1 MAGTTLAG
9 AGKGGGLRIVSRF
22 AWLRR
27 EGVVTGIL
35 LGVILAALVLPPILF
50 LIVGSLFTTNPD
62 FSYGEFTFGYYE
74 QLVKEPKL
82 YESGL
87 NSIIFAV
94 GSSVLALSF
103 GAVLAW
109 IVERTNT
116 PFKALAY
123 LTTIISLGTPFV
135 LYVTAWVF
143 LLGKAGPVN
152 DLYHYLTGSSEDL
165 INVYS
170 MTGMIMVE
178 GFLWSPLVFL
188 LMSATFRTANPEF
201 EEAARV
207 AGASVWQTV
216 HRITIKLAMPAV
228 LALALLVVIRALEA
242 FEVPALVGLPGRV
255 NVLTTDIFLDLSD
268 VVPPDYGHASAFSV
282 VLLAVVGVL
291 LYFYNRISKNAEK
304 YSTVTGKGYRAR
316 PFDLGRGRY
325 IGAAIIIFN
334 FVIILVMPLLAL
346 LWASLLPFVQKM
358 RPKGLSLLTLENY
371 TAVFTTDFYLDLVW
385 NTLFVAAVSA
395 TAVMAI
401 TLICGWYAVRRRKGA
416 WLLDQLATMPLIF
429 PGIVL
434 GVAVM
439 QIYLNVPLPIY
450 GTIWILIIAFMI
462 RYLPYGMRYSYAGM
476 LQIHHELEEA
486 AGVAGASEMTILRRI
501 IAPLLA
507 PAILS
512 GWLFIF
518 LLAARVLSLPLLLSA
533 PESQVVAV
541 EMFDLWNNGQA
552 TELAALG
559 LVWTAVMTAIA
570 TVFYYTARR
579 TGAAAYGN

>member
-1 MAGTTLAG
+1 M
-9 AGKGGGLRIVSRF
+9 
-22 AWLRR
+22 
-27 EGVVTGIL
+27 
-35 LGVILAALVLPPILF
+35 
-50 LIVGSLFTTNPD
+50 
-62 FSYGEFTFGYYE
+62 
-74 QLVKEPKL
+74 
-82 YESGL
+82 
-87 NSIIFAV
+87 
-94 GSSVLALSF
+94 
-103 GAVLAW
+103 
-109 IVERTNT
+109 
-116 PFKALAY
+116 
-123 LTTIISLGTPFV
+123 
-135 LYVTAWVF
+135 
-143 LLGKAGPVN
+143 
-152 DLYHYLTGSSEDL
+152 
-165 INVYS
+165 
-170 MTGMIMVE
+170 
-178 GFLWSPLVFL
+178 
-188 LMSATFRTANPEF
+188 
-201 EEAARV
+201 
-207 AGASVWQTV
+207 
-216 HRITIKLAMPAV
+216 
-228 LALALLVVIRALEA
+228 
-242 FEVPALVGLPGRV
+242 
-255 NVLTTDIFLDLSD
+255 
-268 VVPPDYGHASAFSV
+268 
-282 VLLAVVGVL
+282 
-291 LYFYNRISKNAEK
+291 
-304 YSTVTGKGYRAR
+304 
-316 PFDLGRGRY
+316 
-325 IGAAIIIFN
+325 
-334 FVIILVMPLLAL
+334 IILVMPLLAL

-401 TLICGWYAVRRRKGA
+401 TLICGWSAVRRRKGA

>member
-1 MAGTTLAG
+1 MAGTMLAG
-9 AGKGGGLRIVSRF
+9 DEGEVRVASRF
-22 AWLRR
+22 AWLRG
-27 EGVVTGIL
+27 EGVVSGIL
-35 LGVILAALVLPPILF
+35 LGVLLAALVLPPILF
-50 LIVGSLFTTNPD
+50 LITGSLFTTNVD
-62 FSYGEFTFGYYE
+62 FSYGSFTFEYYE
-74 QLVKEPKL
+74 RLVNEPRL
-82 YESGL
+82 YRSGL
-87 NSIIFAV
+87 NSVVFAL

-103 GAVLAW
+103 GAALAW

-152 DLYHYLTGSSEDL
+152 DLYHYLSGSSEDL

-170 MTGMIMVE
+170 MTGMILVE

-188 LMSATFRTANPEF
+188 LLSATFRTANPEF

-207 AGASVWQTV
+207 AGASVWDTLR
-216 HRITIKLAMPAV
+216 RITLKLALPAV

-268 VVPPDYGHASAFSV
+268 VVPPDYGHASSFSV

-291 LYFYNRISKNAEK
+291 LYFYSRISKSAEK

-325 IGAAIIIFN
+325 IAAAVVILN
-334 FVIILVMPLLAL
+334 FLIILVLPLLAL

-358 RPKGLSLLTLENY
+358 RFKGLSLLTLENY
-371 TAVFTTDFYLDLVW
+371 RAVFETDFYLELAW

-401 TLICGWYAVRRRKGA
+401 TLIAGWYAVRRRKGA

-476 LQIHHELEEA
+476 LQIHSELEEA
-486 AGVAGASEMTILRRI
+486 AGVAGASQMTTLRRI

-507 PAILS
+507 PAVLS

-518 LLAARVLSLPLLLSA
+518 LLAARVLSLPILLAA

-541 EMFDLWNNGQA
+541 EMFDLYSNGQG

-559 LVWTAVMTAIA
+559 LVWTALMTVIA
-570 TVFYYTARR
+570 TAFYYTARHS
-579 TGAAAYGN
+579 GASAYGN